1 MDRRTEQ
8 DRADEAATVRCYR
21 RLADVQGVD
30 VALQEA
36 AALIGKLQRH
46 VRALSAVRTEV
57 PK

>member
-46 VRALSAVRTEV
+46 VRALNAARTGRA
-57 PK
+57 